1 MRAKRIVSSWLVV
14 SVILPASAA
23 ADENPCGMICT
34 NGDKSLLLA
43 KQMLELPSGATGLV
57 DGQSYSYGTR
67 PYCRG
72 TVPDSPD
79 GADCTLTDIFCKRQ
93 PNGVYVGTGPAEW
106 VFRRMVNPD
115 TDWERQGLTCYPNL
129 VPDKVNMA
137 MITDAFHKTP
147 LAAPQLTM
155 QPPGGKTLVTLP
167 NFFQVS
173 WPDRGVLPGELD
185 TLSAADWFGMNITLK
200 PELNSITYS
209 FGDGS
214 TVGPTLN
221 LGGPYPSGDITKT
234 FDEAGE
240 FQVSADAVY
249 TGWVSI
255 DGSEWIEIPGTV
267 AIAGT
272 PERVSVKTAR
282 NSLHLS

>member
-1 MRAKRIVSSWLVV
+1 
-14 SVILPASAA
+14 
-23 ADENPCGMICT
+23 
-34 NGDKSLLLA
+34 
-43 KQMLELPSGATGLV
+43 
-57 DGQSYSYGTR
+57 
-67 PYCRG
+67 
-72 TVPDSPD
+72 
-79 GADCTLTDIFCKRQ
+79 
-93 PNGVYVGTGPAEW
+93 
-106 VFRRMVNPD
+106 MVNPD

-282 NSLHLS
+282 NSLYLS